1 MAEKYI
7 ALKLAVDLQSFETI
21 DLVADHLH
29 FKKLT
34 QHIPP
39 CKFQNEG
46 MVSQLSISAED
57 NALDGPDAG
66 GGPLTGLV
74 GKLMGVFRRF
84 WRKDA
89 AGGSAVSRS
98 SPSRARGTPYSSS
111 AADTL

>member
-21 DLVADHLH
+21 DLEADNLL

-57 NALDGPDAG
+57 NALDWEWG
-66 GGPLTGLV
+66 
-74 GKLMGVFRRF
+74 
-84 WRKDA
+84 
-89 AGGSAVSRS
+89 
-98 SPSRARGTPYSSS
+98 
-111 AADTL
+111 

>member
-21 DLVADHLH
+21 DVEADNLH

-57 NALDGPDAG
+57 NALDWEWG
-66 GGPLTGLV
+66 
-74 GKLMGVFRRF
+74 
-84 WRKDA
+84 
-89 AGGSAVSRS
+89 
-98 SPSRARGTPYSSS
+98 
-111 AADTL
+111 

>member
-7 ALKLAVDLQSFETI
+7 ALKLAVDLQNFETI
-21 DLVADHLH
+21 DLETDNLL

-57 NALDGPDAG
+57 NALDWEWG
-66 GGPLTGLV
+66 
-74 GKLMGVFRRF
+74 
-84 WRKDA
+84 
-89 AGGSAVSRS
+89 
-98 SPSRARGTPYSSS
+98 
-111 AADTL
+111 